1 MKLIHVRESLEAIE
15 RQQRAIEHRKKH
27 IEGQID
33 DIFLTVAP
41 GLAIRPG
48 LAISPWISTS
58 LSTPDDLVFGG
69 RHGVIIINKRT
80 HPDLAARLEKLTTEY
95 KTVANRLKAVK
106 AAYIDAKVNL
116 NSQQTREA
124 KAQVRGKPITAS
136 QIAPEQVPTRIQ
148 FDYIV
153 KDVRGPKVSY
163 TARQGTFV
171 NPYFENTEG
180 QYAGDPESY
189 PWWEKDA
196 VYYNRFKSMLAKHG
210 LKFDVVYASNPNLT
224 KRPNFIAVAQTK
236 RGNIVWYRR
245 NSTFASASYMQMP
258 NMGGEGWY
266 VADTAFSYL
275 GKKLDELAKRLK

>member
-1 MKLIHVRESLEAIE
+1 M
-15 RQQRAIEHRKKH
+15 
-27 IEGQID
+27 
-33 DIFLTVAP
+33 
-41 GLAIRPG
+41 
-48 LAISPWISTS
+48 
-58 LSTPDDLVFGG
+58 
-69 RHGVIIINKRT
+69 IIINKRT

-95 KTVANRLKAVK
+95 KTIANRLKAVK

-153 KDVRGPKVSY
+153 KDVRGPKVRY

-180 QYAGDPESY
+180 RYAGDPESY

-224 KRPNFIAVAQTK
+224 KRPNFIAVAPTK

-245 NSTFASASYMQMP
+245 NSNKYASYMQMP
-258 NMGGEGWY
+258 NMVGEGWY